1 MDQVPVDLQR
11 WRGRR
16 ILLTERDRYLVNS
29 SSTGRRIARWTS
41 SQYSL
46 QLALLKC
53 FQSPDMFDSWDSEPA
68 SLQHRAVHHH
78 HDQHAVHDLGPHGHL
93 SHDPDLLFLTWTW
106 GSVRCR
112 TIPWGWLSCPAG
124 RRMLSAWNWTQWLS
138 FWKSITKLRT
148 RIVKKLLNLIISNF
162 IMLCL

>member
-1 MDQVPVDLQR
+1 M
-11 WRGRR
+11 
-16 ILLTERDRYLVNS
+16 
-29 SSTGRRIARWTS
+29 
-41 SQYSL
+41 
-46 QLALLKC
+46 LKC

-112 TIPWGWLSCPAG
+112 TTPWRWLSCPAG
-124 RRMLSAWNWTQWLS
+124 RRMLSAWNWTQWLL
-138 FWKSITKLRT
+138 FWKPITKVITANQNSKKAFKFNHFQLYHVVSVVFSNYYWEVSLET
-148 RIVKKLLNLIISNF
+148 SPGGGCVIQWLNKTEVRI
-162 IMLCL
+162 